1 MSRFATFALAL
12 LAIPS
17 LLIALDGP
25 RELTPIQEKVIEI
38 GQNENQVMETLHH
51 LVNVIGPRLT
61 GSYQDHKACEWAF
74 DQFKEYGLS
83 NVTIEEAGEFP
94 VAFHRGPWSGKM
106 LEPEVMTLEFGT
118 PAWSAGTRGAV
129 KGQAMLPPENVEE
142 ADPADYAGAW
152 IFNSA
157 QRGRR
162 DRGDRT
168 KIRAQQEFLDNA
180 GVAGMVF
187 PTRNERITTGGN
199 SRVEWEDLPQT
210 PRINLMRDHY
220 DAIRDRLEN
229 DEKVVLQFD
238 IRNHFEKGPTKFYN
252 VWGDITGSEFPEQIV
267 VIGGHIDSWDGASGT
282 TDNGTGSATT
292 MEAARLLAAA
302 GAKPRRTI
310 RFMLWSGEEQGLLGS
325 RAYVQN
331 NPDLHDKISA
341 CFVYDGGPNA
351 VAAIPMV
358 PSMKD
363 DFEKAFSSVIGLNPD
378 LPFRLDEAESIPRGI
393 GSDHESFLRAGI
405 PGFFW
410 TQEGR
415 ADWRRGIHTQFDT
428 YDLAIP
434 EYLEHSALVI
444 ALAALGVADLDG
456 LLARD
461 GIESGGGR
469 RGGFAGGGRRMG
481 VMLDGTT
488 VEEVVEGSVADKAGV
503 KAGDI
508 IISVAGVSVEDRR
521 GLMRAIRGEESK
533 KKVVVKRGDKEIELV
548 FEWPEPE
555 KTEEKK
561 DEKKAEVVL

>member
-1 MSRFATFALAL
+1 MSRIVAFGLIILALPALAG
-12 LAIPS
+12 AFDE
-17 LLIALDGP
+17 A
-25 RELTPIQEKVIEI
+25 RELTPTQEKLIEL
-38 GQNENQVMETLHH
+38 GQNDNQVMDTLHH

-61 GSYQDHKACEWAF
+61 GSYQDHKACEWAVA
-74 DQFKEYGLS
+74 QFEEYGLS

-94 VAFHRGPWSGKM
+94 MAFHRGPWSGKM
-106 LEPEVMTLEFGT
+106 LEPEEMTLEFGT
-118 PAWSAGTRGAV
+118 SAWSAGTRGV
-129 KGQAMLPPENVEE
+129 VTGPAMLPPENVEDT
-142 ADPADYAGAW
+142 DPADYVGAW

-168 KIRAQQEFLDNA
+168 QIRAQREFLENA
-180 GVAGMVF
+180 GVAGMIF
-187 PTRNERITTGGN
+187 PTRNEYITTGGN
-199 SRVEWEDLPQT
+199 SRVEWDDLPQT
-210 PRINLMRDHY
+210 PRINMLKDHY

-238 IRNHFEKGPTKFYN
+238 IRNHFEKGPTKYYN
-252 VWGDITGSEFPEQIV
+252 VWGDITGSEFPDQVV

-282 TDNGTGSATT
+282 TDNGTGAATT
-292 MEAARLLAAA
+292 MESARLLAAA

-325 RAYVQN
+325 RAYVEK
-331 NPDLHDKISA
+331 NPELHEKISA

-363 DFEKAFSSVIGLNPD
+363 DFEQAFAAVIGLNED
-378 LPFRLDEAESIPRGI
+378 LPFRLEAMDSIPRGI

-415 ADWRRGIHTQFDT
+415 ANWRHGIHTQFDT

-461 GIESGGGR
+461 GIEKGDR
-469 RGGFAGGGRRMG
+469 RRGFAGGGRRMG

-488 VEEVVEGSVADKAGV
+488 VERVVEGSVAEKAGLEV
-503 KAGDI
+503 GDV
-508 IISVAGVSVEDRR
+508 IISIAGEAVDSRR
-521 GLMRAIRGEESK
+521 ALMRAIRGEGTK
-533 KKVVVKRGDKEIELV
+533 KKVVVKRGEKEVELV
-548 FEWPEPE
+548 FEWPAPE
-555 KTEEKK
+555 EEKK
-561 DEKKAEVVL
+561 EEKKAEVVL